1 MAAAANGINADEHTN
16 GVAAVVSLAGTTAIA
31 GDTVELL
38 VGGDPFATPVT
49 QVLTAA
55 NITANNVTV
64 DIPGGADWG
73 GDGGKAL
80 TARVI
85 DAAGNASSGGGALTV
100 TLGTT
105 PTVITTDVV
114 SIVGVADMAGNTATI
129 GFMIP

>member
-1 MAAAANGINADEHTN
+1 MAAAANGINADEHTS
-16 GVAAVVSLAGTTAIA
+16 GVAAVASLAGTTAIA